1 MSYSSPGYTTEKM
14 HFFISDEIEVSEKER
29 DEEAI
34 EVFEMTLEEMKE
46 KIDSLEIK
54 DAKTIM
60 AYFLAKEYI
69 DENN

>member
-1 MSYSSPGYTTEKM
+1 MSYSSPGYTTEKI
-14 HFFISDEIEVSEKER
+14 HFFISDEIEISEHER
-29 DEEAI
+29 DDEAI
-34 EVFEMTLEEMKE
+34 EVLEMSLDEIKE
-46 KIDSLEIK
+46 KIDNLEIK